1 MHRHARAL
9 VTIAVV
15 TTLAGVAGAV
25 AVTADL
31 SSAERDFAAVSAPVQ
46 SLLSVGVPFCGAVL
60 TYDLHLHGRRRDLPS
75 TLAWAVGLA
84 VGFALVGA
92 IVSAAAV
99 AAFPSHSPQP
109 WGSPV
114 ELVLGGVVAQV
125 VAQLTGTGFGLL
137 IRRAVLAC
145 LATIVCPLGLWLV
158 LGATAPSS
166 RAWLTPFESAR
177 HLLAGTMTTASWLPF
192 LVMVSLWGIA
202 LNLAGIHRFRSHQAT
217 GGSLPTLD
225 QSSA

>member
-9 VTIAVV
+9 VTIGVV
-15 TTLAGVAGAV
+15 TALALVAGAV

-46 SLLSVGVPFCGAVL
+46 SLLSVGVPFCGAVM

-75 TLAWAVGLA
+75 TLVWAVGVA
-84 VGFALVGA
+84 VGFALFGA
-92 IVSAAAV
+92 IVSAATV
-99 AAFPSHSPQP
+99 AAFPHSPHP
-109 WGSPV
+109 WGSAV
-114 ELVLGGVVAQV
+114 ELVLGSVLAQV

-177 HLLAGTMTTASWLPF
+177 HLLAGTMAAASWLPF

-202 LNLAGIHRFRSHQAT
+202 LNLAGIQRFRSHRTT